1 MVSVPFNYWT
11 WLVVLAVVVLLVLA
25 GSGGRRRSPRGHRPR
40 ELDPSDEQAVNDMFS
55 RVDAEARQARLLD
68 HLTDELDRLIA
79 RRTPLRVVGTA
90 PRSGLVRLGFADSTV
105 LVARASNPTE
115 LAVLGL
121 VVSDQHV
128 VPISYT
134 VQPEGPRL
142 LLGWGSGTL
151 TALVVGSDQAD

>member
-1 MVSVPFNYWT
+1 MIAVPFNYWT

-25 GSGGRRRSPRGHRPR
+25 GSGGRRRPRGARPR

-55 RVDAEARQARLLD
+55 RVDAEARQAQLLD

-105 LVARASNPTE
+105 LVARAANPTE
-115 LAVLGL
+115 LAVLAL

-142 LLGWGSGTL
+142 LLGWGSGTV
-151 TALVVGSDQAD
+151 TVLVVGSDQAD